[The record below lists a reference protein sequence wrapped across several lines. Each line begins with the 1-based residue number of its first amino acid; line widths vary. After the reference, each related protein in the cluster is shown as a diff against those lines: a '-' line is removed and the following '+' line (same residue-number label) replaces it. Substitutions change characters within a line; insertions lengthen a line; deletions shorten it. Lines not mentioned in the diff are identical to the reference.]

1 MVGQLPINL
10 AGADDA
16 TYSALARARALGAD
30 ALFEE
35 LKASGLQGRGGARD
49 SPPTSNGPRCA
60 DGPTRR
66 IAWW

>member
-30 ALFEE
+30 ALLEE
-35 LKASGLQGRGGARD
+35 LKASGLQGRGGAGFPAHFKWSAVRGQAD
-49 SPPTSNGPRCA
+49 STHSR
-60 DGPTRR
+60 
-66 IAWW
+66 W